1 MSLEDNKGDAACR
14 SKCYEIFSE
23 LFYQPNKEELLSKKI
38 LIDLVDALVNLNLE
52 AKQFAEKMI
61 NSINEY
67 DAEQLTVEYSRLFV
81 GPFTVLAPPYGSVY
95 IDSGRALMGDSTL
108 DIMHLYRE
116 AGLVFR
122 DGYKEVPDHI
132 TIELEFLHFI
142 TYQELVALHS
152 NNNDDLKKYLKTQVL
167 FINKYFGKW
176 ILPFCEKILSS
187 TENSYY
193 RNLAECLQQFTQSE
207 MERINNFSENILE
220 DA

>member
-1 MSLEDNKGDAACR
+1 MNLQKNISDAASR

-23 LFYQPNKEELLSKKI
+23 LFYEPNKEELLSKKI
-38 LIDLVDALVNLNLE
+38 IYNLADALKDLNPE
-52 AKQFAEKMI
+52 AKQSAERMN

-67 DAEQLTVEYSRLFV
+67 EGKQLIVEYSRLFL
-81 GPFTVLAPPYGSVY
+81 GPFKVLAPPYGSVY
-95 IDSGRALMGDSTL
+95 IDSGRILMGDSTL

-122 DGYKEVPDHI
+122 DGFKEVPDHI

-142 TYQELVALHS
+142 TYQELSALHS
-152 NNNDDLKKYLKTQVL
+152 NNNDDLKKYRKTQVL
-167 FINKYFGKW
+167 FINNFFGQW
-176 ILPFCEKILSS
+176 IFPFCEKILSN
-187 TENSYY
+187 TKNSYY
-193 RNLAECLQQFTQSE
+193 RSLAECLQQFTQSE